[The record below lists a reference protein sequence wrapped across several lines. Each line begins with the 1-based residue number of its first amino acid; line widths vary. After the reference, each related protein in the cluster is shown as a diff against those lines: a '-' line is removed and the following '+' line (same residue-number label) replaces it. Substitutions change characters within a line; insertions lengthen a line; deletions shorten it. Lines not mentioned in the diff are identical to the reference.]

1 MGSNSSSV
9 FPIAEWN
16 GSNNICYC
24 KKRDNLT
31 YEQFEKIKEKN
42 QTVEEIEWYVLPL
55 MNTGK
60 GEGAIDRRSFLNILT
75 SGFSYMNYFEGKPTS
90 RDVLKAKIKCRGC
103 GDCSTYTLEFN
114 DTGSYM
120 NCGEYKRNSSTGKSN
135 YLYPRNMSL
144 ENLKSVFNRFKQKG
158 EDYDIDYNN
167 SNHWAKKVYDYINK
181 NY

>member
-75 SGFSYMNYFEGKPTS
+75 SGFSYMNYFEGKPSS
-90 RDVLKAKIKCRGC
+90 RDVLKAKIKC
-103 GDCSTYTLEFN
+103 LLLIHFI
-114 DTGSYM
+114 
-120 NCGEYKRNSSTGKSN
+120 
-135 YLYPRNMSL
+135 
-144 ENLKSVFNRFKQKG
+144 LKN
-158 EDYDIDYNN
+158 
-167 SNHWAKKVYDYINK
+167 
-181 NY
+181 